1 MVEKVLEE
9 FNKYTDNFDKKTM
22 EISLKYNHSI
32 AVMNLMGELAFRLNL
47 DKEKI
52 ELARVIGLLHDIGR
66 FEQFKEFNSFNDK
79 NVDHA
84 EKGAD
89 YLFKDG
95 HIRDYIDNDK
105 YDDIIECAI
114 RNHNKFIISED
125 LTDDALLFTKM
136 IRDMD
141 KVDIYKQDAI
151 NYEFKF
157 DAKEIT
163 EEVLMDIKNEKNVE
177 ISKRK
182 TKTDATLIVLSFI
195 FDFNFNE
202 SYDILVTTDNFDLF
216 LSTIEVSEDSEN
228 LFRKVK
234 EICFDKINRGI
245 GD

>member
-1 MVEKVLEE
+1 MVEKVIEV

-22 EISLKYNHSI
+22 EINLKYNHSI

-66 FEQFKEFNSFNDK
+66 FEQFKEYNSFNDK
-79 NVDHA
+79 NIDHA
-84 EKGAD
+84 EYGAD
-89 YLFKDG
+89 YLFKEG
-95 HIRDYIDNDK
+95 HIRDFIDNDK
-105 YDDIIECAI
+105 YDSIIECAI
-114 RNHNKFIISED
+114 RNHNKFKISKEIKD
-125 LTDDALLFTKM
+125 EALLFTKM

-151 NYEFKF
+151 NLEFIF
-157 DAKEIT
+157 DAKEVT
-163 EEVLMDIKNEKNVE
+163 GDVLIDLKNEKNIE

-202 SYDILVTTDNFDLF
+202 SFDILVSTDNFDLF